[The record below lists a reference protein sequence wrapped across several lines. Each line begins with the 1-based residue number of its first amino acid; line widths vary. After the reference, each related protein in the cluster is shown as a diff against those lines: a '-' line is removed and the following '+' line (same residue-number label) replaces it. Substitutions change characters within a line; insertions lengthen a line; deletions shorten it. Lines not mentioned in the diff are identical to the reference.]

1 MHSIDT
7 LFRTYYR
14 PLCLYATHYLH
25 DIPTAEDVVGDCFVK
40 LVEHLQQGQRPD
52 NIKSYAYMMV
62 RNACLDHLRKG
73 NPFAEDTQ
81 PSDLE
86 GSITDDEAQE
96 RSLHEARLWTAI
108 DHLPPGQRQCLIMSK
123 REGKTYKAI
132 AEELDISPKTVEHQ
146 ISSALKTLRKQKEH
160 FYYMLM
166 FL

>member
-1 MHSIDT
+1 MQHIDT

-14 PLCLYATHYLH
+14 PLCLYATHYLR

-40 LVEHLQQGQRPD
+40 LVEHLQQGQRPE

-62 RNACLDHLRKG
+62 RNACLDRLRKSL
-73 NPFAEDTQ
+73 PFAQDIQ

-86 GSITDDEAQE
+86 GVITDDEAQE
-96 RSLHEARLWTAI
+96 RSLHEALLWTAI
-108 DHLPPGQRQCLIMSK
+108 DNLPPRQRQCLIMSK

-132 AEELDISPKTVEHQ
+132 AEELGISPKTVEHQ
-146 ISSALKTLRKQKEH
+146 ISNALKALRKQKEH
-160 FYYMLM
+160 FFYVLM